1 MLIQQRYVCEG
12 YSTFVHNFDCF
23 AYLFFHP
30 QIDMD
35 VVFQYQPRK
44 AIPQVTLIIQRVG
57 DGQPTE
63 RYITV
68 DLVGVD
74 APNSFLLECTPD
86 TRARG

>member
-1 MLIQQRYVCEG
+1 MKGIEHLETILMAL
-12 YSTFVHNFDCF
+12 HI
-23 AYLFFHP
+23 LFYP

-44 AIPQVTLIIQRVG
+44 AIPQVTLIIQKVG

-86 TRARG
+86 TRARGII